1 MSPFF
6 GVSVLNELQ
15 VPFSDI
21 ESQTVHVGKEEAVHL
36 LVTSFLRC
44 AVHLLVT
51 SFLFRDSASLGSQGQ
66 RTMTPARSSNIWK
79 MMMLSFLQTGIDR
92 TRK

>member
-21 ESQTVHVGKEEAVHL
+21 ESQTVHVGKEE
-36 LVTSFLRC
+36 